1 MLTYNGTHQVKGVLM
16 SKHISMILALLLGV
30 SCSSSKTARKEV
42 NQEVATTQVKDSA
55 ALGSTIDESI
65 QSSKSLN
72 DTQKQELRKIFES
85 NKAKAMEL
93 AEQSFKLRAVLVQEL
108 LNGKINKK
116 KIGILKRDIKM
127 VEAKRLKNT
136 FDAIEQV
143 TRIVSGDPN
152 KDKFS
157 NHLMGIDRV
166 IR

>member
-1 MLTYNGTHQVKGVLM
+1 MFKNIT
-16 SKHISMILALLLGV
+16 MILALVILA

-42 NQEVATTQVKDSA
+42 NQEVASTQVKDSA
-55 ALGSTIDESI
+55 ALGSTIEDSI

-72 DTQKQELRKIFES
+72 EAQKLELRKIFEA

-93 AEQSFKLRAVLVQEL
+93 AEQSYKLRAVLVQEL

-116 KIGILKRDIKM
+116 KIGILKRDINK

-136 FDAIEQV
+136 FEAIEPV
-143 TRIVSGDPN
+143 TRIVAGDPN
-152 KDKFS
+152 KDKFTD
-157 NHLMGIDRV
+157 HLMRIDRV

>member
-1 MLTYNGTHQVKGVLM
+1 MLTYNGIHQVKGVLM
-16 SKHISMILALLLGV
+16 SKHITMILALVLGV

-116 KIGILKRDIKM
+116 KIGILKRDIKK
-127 VEAKRLKNT
+127 VEEKRLKNT